1 MSDLD
6 IFDDNDFES
15 NEITNNNKKILNNIN
30 SKIFIEQK
38 KRRGKSVTYIYNWY
52 ENKDDLKEPLKRIK
66 KKLGKGG
73 SIKSEIFDN
82 SNDNESLCIM
92 IQGDRIINDIIEILN
107 KEFNI
112 AKDKIKIIGVK

>member
-15 NEITNNNKKILNNIN
+15 NKNLITNKKILNNIN

-38 KRRGKSVTYIYNWY
+38 KRKGKAVTYIYNWY
-52 ENKDDLKEPLKRIK
+52 ENKDDLREPLKRIK

-82 SNDNESLCIM
+82 SNDKESLCIM
-92 IQGDRIINDIIEILN
+92 IQGDRIINDIIKILN

-112 AKDKIKIIGVK
+112 DKDKIKVIGVK